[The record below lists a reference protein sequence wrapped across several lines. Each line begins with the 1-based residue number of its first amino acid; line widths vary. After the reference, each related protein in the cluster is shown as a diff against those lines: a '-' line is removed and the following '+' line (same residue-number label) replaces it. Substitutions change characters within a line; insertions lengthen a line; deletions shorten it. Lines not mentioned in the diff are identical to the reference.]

1 MLARPRAS
9 PVNRVHPA
17 RTGAGGR
24 ARPSVQSSTTLPG
37 RRRPRIRPGRD
48 GRDGLYAFL
57 LALGI
62 VFLAELGDKSQLLA
76 LTLAARRSAAQVL
89 LGVALAALVL
99 QGLSA
104 GLGAA
109 LATAV
114 PRSAVM
120 LVTGLTFLVA
130 AGLTLR
136 RSDDP
141 GPITPARAGSTVL
154 LAFGGLL
161 VAELGDKTMLATAAL
176 ATREDPVMIWLGGT
190 AGFVA
195 ADALAVLVGIT
206 LFRRLPVRAVRLT
219 TAGLFAVLGLALLAG
234 LL

>member
-1 MLARPRAS
+1 M
-9 PVNRVHPA
+9 
-17 RTGAGGR
+17 
-24 ARPSVQSSTTLPG
+24 
-37 RRRPRIRPGRD
+37 
-48 GRDGLYAFL
+48 YAFL
-57 LALGI
+57 LALGV

-76 LTLAARRSAAQVL
+76 LTLAARRSATQVL
-89 LGVALAALVL
+89 IGVALAALVL

-104 GLGAA
+104 GVGAA

-114 PRSAVM
+114 PSSAVM
-120 LVTGLTFLVA
+120 LVAGLSFLVA

-136 RSDDP
+136 RGDDP
-141 GPITPARAGSTVL
+141 GPVTPARAGSTVL
-154 LAFGGLL
+154 LAFAALL

-176 ATREDPVMIWLGGT
+176 ATREDPVMVWLGGT

-195 ADALAVLVGIT
+195 ADALAVLVGMT

-219 TAGLFAVLGLALLAG
+219 TAALFALLGLVLLAG